1 MNSPGRVSSRFFVR
15 ASASAITTTTIACA
29 LAVAACESQRREPV
43 PVSNAPSQAHDAA
56 AVVADEQA
64 PSEDAQPPAD
74 AATPAA
80 AVAPLPSRR
89 EVAHLVDASNQLG
102 FDLWAKRPAA
112 RGNLALS
119 PVSISLA
126 LTMVAGGARGA
137 TAAQLERVLHV
148 RDDATRSG
156 EAWGRISAGLQSADR
171 PGELAIA
178 NRLFGER
185 TYPLEPA
192 FVAQTERAFGAPL
205 EPIDLLG
212 DAEAARARINAWVAE
227 RTRDRITQL
236 LPPGSLPATARLV
249 AVNAIYFLGEWANRF
264 WVTRTKDAP
273 FFVDGR
279 TARPVPTMHGTMTL
293 RHAKVGGVTII
304 ELPHV
309 GDATSM
315 VLALPARKDG
325 LAAVER
331 SLSARTLTSW
341 LGALASREVELAL
354 PRFTVRA
361 PIELTAD
368 LRALGARA
376 AFDPVAADFT
386 GIAKPPRPDDRLW
399 LGAVYHQAFV
409 QVDERGTEAAAATA
423 VMARTVG
430 GRPPPPLV
438 VDVDHPFLFF
448 VVDRSLG
455 LVLFMGR
462 VTDPADAGT

>member
-1 MNSPGRVSSRFFVR
+1 MHELG
-15 ASASAITTTTIACA
+15 SAFTKITIACA
-29 LAVAACESQRREPV
+29 LAAAGCENQRREPV
-43 PVSNAPSQAHDAA
+43 PVSNAPVQPHDAI
-56 AVVADEQA
+56 
-64 PSEDAQPPAD
+64 AQTPAD
-74 AATPAA
+74 AAAPAT

-126 LTMVAGGARGA
+126 LTMVADGARGT
-137 TAAQLERVLHV
+137 TAAQLHRVLHV
-148 RDDATRSG
+148 RDDATHSG
-156 EAWGRISAGLQSADR
+156 EGWARISAGLQSPDR
-171 PGELAIA
+171 RGELAIA

-192 FVAQTERAFGAPL
+192 FVEHTERAFGASL
-205 EPIDLLG
+205 EPIDFLG

-227 RTRDRITQL
+227 RTRDRIAQL
-236 LPPGSLPATARLV
+236 LPARSLSTTTRLV

-264 WVTRTKDAP
+264 WTTRTKDAT

-279 TARPVPTMHGTMTL
+279 AARQVPTMHGTMTL
-293 RHAKVGGVTII
+293 RHANVGGVTLV
-304 ELPHV
+304 ELPHA
-309 GDATSM
+309 GEATSM

-331 SLSARTLTSW
+331 SLSARTFATW
-341 LGALASREVELAL
+341 LGALAPRELALAL

-376 AFDPVAADFT
+376 AFDPEAADFT
-386 GIAKPPRPDDRLW
+386 GIAKPARPEDRLS
-399 LGAVYHQAFV
+399 LSAVYHQAFV

-423 VMARTVG
+423 VVARSLG
-430 GRPPPPLV
+430 GMPPAPLV

-462 VTDPADAGT
+462 VTDPGDAGT